1 MRRLT
6 RAVLE
11 EIAEILDILNSENS
25 SPVFNPSVAVLSAL
39 ILAFTASFSQKT
51 LVPLFLILASVAM
64 AFFLEIDLK
73 LWIKPVVLTF
83 LATVV
88 ISAPLILLPEN
99 AFLFK
104 PEISR
109 IEEALFLI
117 LRATAASAIF
127 TILIIHIGWTKLLE
141 GLRGLCLP
149 EEFVFLI
156 GFSIKYIPVFLRDTC
171 KLVAAKEA
179 RMLKGLKYKTAWR
192 SMAAVAGEILLRSYE
207 KSLKLHLALNAR
219 MFYIFPST
227 PLKHS
232 INTYDVVLLICTALI
247 VAAMML

>member
-6 RAVLE
+6 TAVLE
-11 EIAEILDILNSENS
+11 ETAEILDILNSENS
-25 SPVFNPSVAVLSAL
+25 TPVFNPSIAVLSAI
-39 ILAFTASFSQKT
+39 ILAFTASFSRET
-51 LVPLFLILASVAM
+51 LVPLFLISASATI
-64 AFFLEIDLK
+64 AFFLKIDLK
-73 LWIKPVVLTF
+73 LWIKPVILTF

-99 AFLFK
+99 TFFFK

-109 IEEALFLI
+109 VEEALSLI

-127 TILIIHIGWTKLLE
+127 TVLIIHIGWTKLLE
-141 GLRGLCLP
+141 GLRGLYFP

-156 GFSIKYIPVFLRDTC
+156 GFSIKYIPVFLRDIC

-179 RMLKGLKYKTAWR
+179 RMLKGLKYKIAWR

-207 KSLKLHLALNAR
+207 KGLKLHLALNAR
-219 MFYIFPST
+219 MFYNVTST
-227 PLKHS
+227 PPKHS
-232 INTYDVVLLICTALI
+232 INIYDVVLLTFTALV
-247 VAAMML
+247 VAAVML